1 MAPDV
6 VSFIEAEMRKRGIEP
21 SVCRAVSAAARSEY
35 GGGSHYVRSV
45 DREARDAKAA
55 ELVKLGA
62 SARTVAKAVGLSA
75 SSVRRKRS
83 AWL

>member
-6 VSFIEAEMRKRGIEP
+6 VSFIEGELRKRGVEP
-21 SVCRAVSAAARSEY
+21 SVCRAVSAAARAEF
-35 GGGSHYVRSV
+35 GGSSTYIRSI

-62 SARTVAKAVGLSA
+62 SAKLVAREVGVHPA
-75 SSVRRKRS
+75 TIRRKRS
-83 AWL
+83 GWL

>member
-6 VSFIEAEMRKRGIEP
+6 VSYIEAELRKRGIEP
-21 SVCRAVSAAARSEY
+21 SVCRSIVAAARAEY

-45 DREARDAKAA
+45 DREGRDQRIEELLDRGASPRAIAKATGVHPA
-55 ELVKLGA
+55 
-62 SARTVAKAVGLSA
+62 T
-75 SSVRRKRS
+75 VRRKRS

>member
-6 VSFIEAEMRKRGIEP
+6 VSYIEAELRKRGIEP
-21 SVCRAVSAAARSEY
+21 SVCRSIVAAARAEF
-35 GGGSHYVRSV
+35 GGGQHYIRAI
-45 DREARDAKAA
+45 DRDARDARAA
-55 ELVKLGA
+55 ELTRLGA

-83 AWL
+83 NWI